1 MNRPELISE
10 CSRRFGKRAWLGAS
24 NDELQ
29 RCLDTSV
36 IPDAWAS
43 GRPSASA
50 AAMAGAC
57 SASNLPAGET
67 SSADTG
73 AMLPGLQQVNAAPAR
88 SDSLADVLA
97 QALQGR
103 ITAGVDADQVK
114 AIAREVF
121 AEMGYAI
128 PRRVEIHIPDRSA
141 VNVGVQHCQFD
152 EVLQTLLACGQV
164 WIAGPAGSGK
174 TTLAEACAKA
184 LGYRFYFNGAIDSP
198 YKLAGFIDAQGRI
211 IRPAFREAY
220 EHGGVYLF
228 DEVDASMPA
237 AVLAFNAAMSNG
249 KYDFPDGSVERHPNF
264 YCIAAANTYGNGAT
278 DDYVGRM
285 KQDAAF
291 LDRFPSIYLDYDENL
306 EHAIARNADWV
317 NYVQACRR
325 VARSK
330 GLKIVISPR
339 ASVFGSKLLA
349 AGMKRERVAELTIR
363 KGISADHWRTIA
375 EGVAA

>member
-1 MNRPELISE
+1 MTRNELIAE
-10 CSRRFGKRAWLGAS
+10 CSLRFGKRQWLAAT
-24 NDELQ
+24 NDELHA
-29 RCLDTSV
+29 CLRSGNV
-36 IPDAWAS
+36 PDAWAS
-43 GRPSASA
+43 GRPSAASS
-50 AAMAGAC
+50 AMAGAPV
-57 SASNLPAGET
+57 APSNLFASTEP
-67 SSADTG
+67 
-73 AMLPGLQQVNAAPAR
+73 R
-88 SDSLADVLA
+88 SDSLADVIA

-114 AIAREVF
+114 AIARDVF
-121 AEMGYAI
+121 AEMGFAI
-128 PRRVEIHIPDRSA
+128 PRLVEVHIPDRSA
-141 VNVGVQHCQFD
+141 VNVGIQHRQFD
-152 EVLQTLLACGQV
+152 EVLQTLVACGQV

-184 LGYRFYFNGAIDSP
+184 LNLPFYFNGAIDSP

-220 EHGGVYLF
+220 ENGGVYLF

-249 KYDFPDGSVERHPNF
+249 KYDFPDGSVERHANF
-264 YCIAAANTYGNGAT
+264 YCVAAANTYGTGAT

-291 LDRFPSIYLDYDENL
+291 LDRFPSIFLDYDEEL
-306 EHAIARNADWV
+306 EHAIAGNADWV
-317 NYVQACRR
+317 GYVQACRR

-330 GLKIVISPR
+330 GLKVVISPR
-339 ASVFGSKLLA
+339 ASIFGSKLLA